1 MCVEDTEE
9 SEEAVDGVSHDV
21 EPGVLETIE
30 SEISNAKEKGEN
42 GGVLWL
48 ELEELGI
55 DDHTLLSHD
64 LSSRFPVCQLCF
76 ISSSFGTKNIFRYL
90 YVLCFG
96 YA

>member
-1 MCVEDTEE
+1 LREVPGLAERMAALMCVEDTEE
-9 SEEAVDGVSHDV
+9 SEEAVDGVSHQNGA

-55 DDHTLLSHD
+55 DDHMLLSLD
-64 LSSRFPVCQLCF
+64 LSSRFPV
-76 ISSSFGTKNIFRYL
+76 
-90 YVLCFG
+90 
-96 YA
+96 